1 MKYKSVM
8 LLLAVLLAG
17 CHTGV
22 SQTTSLLPETIK
34 SYCIDFNW
42 GEGGP
47 KGFAAFGLWA
57 DADPLEHI
65 KWYEALGCNVVQ
77 TFAVSSNGR
86 AWYKNSL
93 VPEQPGLK
101 HDFLTEMVRL
111 GHQRNMKVFGY
122 FCAGSNT
129 QWAQE
134 HPELSYGAPSLPHIP
149 YSTQYLD
156 YFCASIKDALQKTKM
171 DGFMID
177 WLWNPGTT
185 MEPYPPLRWIPCER
199 EMFAELMGSPFP
211 GTENI
216 TPQLEQEF
224 RRKAIARC
232 WRRIHDTAKET
243 NPNCLIWVT
252 CCQVTSQDLV
262 GSSIF
267 KEADIMMNEE
277 GDISH
282 VEGIRSIVGE
292 HTRLLTCLANWNKK
306 DPADIIP
313 QAVKANIGLYGY
325 TKPQANSLP
334 PPVSYY
340 LSKPVDQFKGDDRN
354 IAYFARI
361 YNGLPLDYVK
371 E

>member
-1 MKYKSVM
+1 MKCKFV
-8 LLLAVLLAG
+8 VLLPFFLLSG
-17 CHTGV
+17 CHTRV
-22 SQTTSLLPETIK
+22 TQPSALLPETIK

-47 KGFAAFGLWA
+47 NGFAAFGLWA

-65 KWYEALGCNVVQ
+65 KWYEDLGCNVVQ

-86 AWYKNSL
+86 AWYKNSFA
-93 VPEQPGLK
+93 PEQPGLK

-134 HPELSYGAPSLPHIP
+134 NPDLSYGAPSLPHIP
-149 YSTQYLD
+149 YTTQYLD

-171 DGFMID
+171 DGFMVD

-185 MEPYPPLRWIPCER
+185 MEPYPPLRWIPCEQQ
-199 EMFAELMGSPFP
+199 MFVDLMGSPFP
-211 GTENI
+211 GKDNI

-243 NPNCLIWVT
+243 NPNCLIWIS
-252 CCQVTSQDLV
+252 CCQVSSQDLV
-262 GSSIF
+262 GADVF
-267 KEADIMMNEE
+267 KEADIFMNEE
-277 GDISH
+277 GDVSH
-282 VEGIRSIVGE
+282 VEGLRGIVGE
-292 HTRLLTCLANWNKK
+292 HTRLLICLASWNQK
-306 DPADIIP
+306 DPSIIIP
-313 QAVKANIGLYGY
+313 QAVKAHIGLYGF
-325 TKPQANSLP
+325 TKPQANSLLKP
-334 PPVSYY
+334 ISYY
-340 LSKPVDQFKGDDRN
+340 LSKPVDQFKGDERN
-354 IAYFARI
+354 IACFARV
-361 YNGLPLDYVK
+361 YNGLSLDYVK